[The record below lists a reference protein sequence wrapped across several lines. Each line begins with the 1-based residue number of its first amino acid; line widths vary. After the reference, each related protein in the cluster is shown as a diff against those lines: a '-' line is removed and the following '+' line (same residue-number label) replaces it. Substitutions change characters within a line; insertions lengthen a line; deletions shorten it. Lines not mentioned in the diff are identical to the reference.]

1 MKKIISLFVCL
12 LSFLPLVSGQ
22 SFLELAKESK
32 TKELLKML
40 KDSNID
46 INQVDSSGHSAL
58 AYSVLNGNSSLA
70 KKLIKARAIIDPSAV
85 IASAKMNNQKIFK
98 LFNKSG
104 FDINALNEQ
113 GKTPLIHA
121 IQTNDLKLL
130 NFLINNKANLSVT
143 DSKGNTPFLTAI
155 KANQSLDFAKRLIPK
170 KEDVFNYANQ
180 NGETPLSFAIAENKI
195 DLVKYL
201 LKNGAN
207 LSKAEEGKP
216 TNSLL
221 WFAIENKDVEFLKEL
236 VQKGADVE
244 ELKNGDTPLFYAVK
258 NKKSD
263 LVETLLSLGA
273 NPMNDNQSGLSPI
286 LYLLSRNE
294 LNEFNRLLEHS
305 KGEIN
310 QPNRFGQ
317 TILDKAFQY
326 SSIETIQSLINAGAE
341 FGPALKSTKMT
352 PLMYAIE
359 FGKDA
364 LIPSLIQPAEI
375 NQENYYGNTPLILAI
390 RKGDLNLVKTLVE
403 KGASVNQK
411 NYLGNTPV
419 GYAVVNKQANILHF
433 LIQKGAN
440 VNIPNKYGSTPLI
453 EAAYFNLPQMAIIL
467 ITAGA
472 DRNYREQFG
481 LNAYDVAQKQK
492 NQAVL
497 SILSR

>member
-1 MKKIISLFVCL
+1 MKKFISLFVCL
-12 LSFLPLVSGQ
+12 LSFSTFVNGQ
-22 SFLELAKESK
+22 SFLELAKENQ
-32 TKELLKML
+32 TKEVVKLLK
-40 KDSNID
+40 DNSINV
-46 INQVDSSGHSAL
+46 NQVDSSGNSAL
-58 AYSVLNGNSSLA
+58 AYSVLNNNLSLA

-85 IASAKMNNQKIFK
+85 IASAKMNNRKVFQ

-104 FDINALNEQ
+104 FDVNALNEE
-113 GKTPLIHA
+113 GKTPLIYA
-121 IQTNDLKLL
+121 IEKNDNQLL
-130 NFLINNKANLSVT
+130 DFLIKNKASLAVT
-143 DSKGNTPFLTAI
+143 DSNGNTPFLTAI
-155 KANQSLDFAKRLIPK
+155 KAKQGLDLAERLIPK
-170 KEDVFNYANQ
+170 GEDVFNLANQ
-180 NGETPLSFAIAENKI
+180 KGETPMSFALKQGNI

-207 LSKAEEGKP
+207 LPKEKQGKP
-216 TNSLL
+216 SISIL
-221 WFAIENKDVEFLKEL
+221 WFALENNDFEFLTDL
-236 VQKGADVE
+236 VKKGADIE
-244 ELKNGDTPLFYAVK
+244 EQKNGQTPLFYAVK
-258 NKKSD
+258 NKKND
-263 LVETLLSLGA
+263 LVEKLLSLGA
-273 NPMNDNQSGLSPI
+273 SPMKDNSTGISPI

-305 KGEIN
+305 KAEIN
-310 QPNRFGQ
+310 RPNRYGQ

-359 FGKDA
+359 YGKDA
-364 LIPSLIQPAEI
+364 LIPSLIQPNEI
-375 NQENYYGNTPLILAI
+375 NQENYYGKTPLILAI
-390 RKGDLNLVKTLVE
+390 RKGDVNLVKTLVN
-403 KGASVNQK
+403 KGANVNQK
-411 NYLGNTPV
+411 NYLGNSPV
-419 GYAVVNKQANILHF
+419 GYAVVNKQVNILHF

-440 VNIPNKYGSTPLI
+440 VNIPNQYGSTPLI

-467 ITAGA
+467 IHAGA